1 MVSRSAMREAQIS
14 AASCSRRSACARASI
29 SRPRS
34 LLAAPTAM
42 PATSRRRLSLARVV
56 SSSICCCADARM
68 RAPSVLAAPLAC
80 SISSLARCWAWSM
93 IWLARSRASR
103 MMASALSRAWDSS
116 FSPSS
121 AAASP
126 CAILRWRSSIALRI
140 GGQIHFIVMR
150 MSVANT
156 SICTTSVRLMFTV
169 RISRGQEPVGKR
181 SVRRL
186 YRGEERI
193 REREEQREA
202 DADHRH
208 RVQQARDQ
216 EHLHAQHR
224 QQLRLARRAL
234 DEAAT
239 ENAEADRGAECT
251 HAKDDADGQHG
262 HGLDVCNVFHSTL
275 LANSE
280 ARYQNPLRRS
290 PAAQWCSL
298 AIDR

>member
-1 MVSRSAMREAQIS
+1 
-14 AASCSRRSACARASI
+14 
-29 SRPRS
+29 
-34 LLAAPTAM
+34 M

-68 RAPSVLAAPLAC
+68 RAPSELAAPLDC
-80 SISSLARCWAWSM
+80 SISSLARCCAWSM

-103 MMASALSRAWDSS
+103 MMASALSRAWESS

-126 CAILRWRSSIALRI
+126 WAILRWRSSIALRM

-150 MSVANT
+150 MSVAKT
-156 SICTTSVRLMFTV
+156 IICTTSVRLMFTV
-169 RISRGQEPVGKR
+169 RLSRGRKPAGLC

-186 YRGEERI
+186 YRAQERI

-208 RVQQARDQ
+208 RVQQACDQ

-234 DEAAT
+234 DEAAA

-251 HAKDDADGQHG
+251 PAEDDANGQHG
-262 HGLDVCNVFHSTL
+262 HGLDVCNAFHSTL
-275 LANSE
+275 LQRDSIT
-280 ARYQNPLRRS
+280 RFRNPHQR
-290 PAAQWCSL
+290 AVQWCSL